1 MLTLDQWKTARRVDH
16 TSILGFHPRYRNP
29 AGRPDLKPF
38 DALVTACHTATN
50 NFDRVTA
57 LGALLAAAQAFHM
70 AAGGAAG
77 RYRTPVQNVLAQ
89 AVQDLNV
96 ICGAAQGH
104 GRNLDII
111 RAATGQP
118 LVQKTITA
126 NVFYIAQVGAA
137 PVLAP
142 IDAIIDAH
150 ILTAN
155 TLASFVA
162 AGIRVQR
169 SNAAATVVTNHG
181 GDSILLTAPAPLA
194 MIGKF
199 QDSAAGGER
208 LIAECGAIPRAGRV
222 DIVYVDE
229 YDQADIQ
236 GRTFRAGQNYN
247 GAVPV
252 RPIVTVR
259 LTPAAG
265 GGASHPTTLV
275 HELGHALTGDSGHSA
290 DAAMLMASGNI
301 RGAVNDLSPG
311 HVGWFR
317 RNAHVV

>member
-1 MLTLDQWKTARRVDH
+1 MITLDQWRTARRVDH
-16 TSILGFHPRYRNP
+16 TWLFGYHPRFRNP
-29 AGRPDLKPF
+29 AGHPNLKGF
-38 DALVTACHTATN
+38 DALVTACHAAN
-50 NFDRVTA
+50 NTFDRVTA
-57 LGALLAAAQAFHM
+57 LGALLAAAQAHQV
-70 AAGGAAG
+70 AAGGVAV
-77 RYRTPVQNVLAQ
+77 RYRTPVQNLIAQ
-89 AVQDLNV
+89 AAQDLNV
-96 ICGAAQGH
+96 ICGAAH
-104 GRNLDII
+104 AHARNLSIV
-111 RAATGQP
+111 RAAAG
-118 LVQKTITA
+118 LALAQKTITA
-126 NVFYIAQVGAA
+126 NVFYIAPVGAA
-137 PVLAP
+137 PVPAP

-155 TLASFVA
+155 TLGSFVA

-169 SNAAATVVTNHG
+169 SNAVATVLTNHG
-181 GDSILLTAPAPLA
+181 GQSLLLTAPAPLA

-208 LIAECGAIPRAGRV
+208 LIAECGAVPRPGRV
-222 DIVYVDE
+222 DIVYLDE

-236 GRTFRAGQNYN
+236 GRTFRAGQSY
-247 GAVPV
+247 GPAVPV

-317 RNAHVV
+317 HNAHVV